1 MAESALQP
9 NDRAVWM
16 GALTLGVVAAAVVW
30 TVRVLVPYKGIDLP
44 NRPNVIVGLSVLAGV
59 VVLGALYAW
68 FRSFPVVAA
77 ALVFLASFS
86 AFLVSRAGSR
96 PIVILITFGAFIAT
110 CMVVA
115 SEWTNRSMRIMVL
128 FFGVAVLA
136 LLLRSGRAELEE
148 VQVHNAR
155 GTAVSLYNKLA
166 TLTDDMNIKTAAL
179 PASARSA
186 YDTAHQAPLDA
197 VAGNDLP
204 RPSGCDNVP
213 EGSVDASLCQLA
225 PQLERDLRC
234 IGHADVA
241 GCQADIADLTVEKQ
255 RVAALRAADTLSA
268 GERAR
273 IAAFASSVGALDAA
287 LNPPGA
293 AKTALDAATMAIQDL
308 CSSARGRIEE
318 GPPVSCTATS
328 KEAGTV
334 DNARALL
341 LSTAKAEQRVAAAQ
355 VAVAPSDS
363 ASKNLAD
370 ANNAL
375 AVATAQKDDP
385 APGQSLDAT
394 IPAGGS
400 RLARSVPGIG
410 GTRVPL
416 VLGQIGWGL
425 LGGLALLGYR
435 RLEILNRR
443 RSRGLVTIN
452 KLQGADTHAD
462 YDAAF
467 RRHVLSNVSEPGSI
481 PGGTN
486 EVSITDLLGATDPVG
501 IVKNVVAAISTI
513 TAITPDFELD
523 ATYRGPETSAADA
536 GSAASAPGAVTA
548 TATATTADDP
558 AVSTPNSGAPHQ
570 VFVRVRNART
580 KTTLKTNVVTAAT
593 ADLALRSA
601 GYWAAGYILSGD
613 STAPEWSRWTLSSA
627 TALAVYDDAAE
638 RGAPDAEAKL
648 CAALALAPVSGLLLS
663 ALANTL
669 ELSGKPLETLD
680 LNLRAATRY
689 PRYPIARYRLAMS
702 LSNLASDAERWDTTP
717 LPAKRRILR
726 SLCDCFQA
734 CNVKIESPPTKVED
748 LTTPKLFALAQ
759 RFRAETL
766 ILFERRRVALAALR
780 RSERRYWAPMLFT
793 PEGREI
799 RRRAY
804 ETIDSARYVI
814 GERDAALRVDLE
826 HEEIEKQAE
835 AAEGWQKVYNL
846 ACFCAVRSA
855 RTGPDDRRTALELL
869 ERIFGKD
876 PGGQLTQEWVDRDP
890 DLRNLKQEARF
901 ATFRSW
907 LPVSPGAATR
917 EET

>member
-9 NDRAVWM
+9 NNRAVWM
-16 GALTLGVVAAAVVW
+16 GAITLGGVAAVVVW
-30 TVRVLVPYKGIDLP
+30 AVRLVVPYQGLDLSKQGTG
-44 NRPNVIVGLSVLAGV
+44 VIAVAVLACLI
-59 VVLGALYAW
+59 VLGALYAW
-68 FRSFPVVAA
+68 FQSFPVVVG

-86 AFLVSRAGSR
+86 GFLVLRAGNR
-96 PIVILITFGAFIAT
+96 PIVILVTFGVFVVTSMI
-110 CMVVA
+110 VA
-115 SEWTNRSMRIMVL
+115 SEWTNRAMRIMLV
-128 FFGVAVLA
+128 FFAVAVLA
-136 LLLRSGRAELEE
+136 VILRSGRAELEE
-148 VQVHNAR
+148 GRVHDAR
-155 GTAVSLYNKLA
+155 GTAVSLYNKVA
-166 TLTDDMNIKTAAL
+166 ALTAEANTKSVAL
-179 PASARSA
+179 PAAAGSA
-186 YDTAHQAPLDA
+186 YDTAHQVLLDA
-197 VAGNDLP
+197 VGGKDLP
-204 RPSGCDNVP
+204 QPGGCDTVP
-213 EGSVDASLCQLA
+213 AGSVDASLCQLA
-225 PQLERDLRC
+225 PRLERDLRC
-234 IGHADVA
+234 IGHADVT
-241 GCQADIADLTVEKQ
+241 GCQAVIDGFKVDEQPL
-255 RVAALRAADTLSA
+255 AALRATAPLSA
-268 GERAR
+268 GERVR
-273 IAAFASSVGALDAA
+273 ITAFAALVDAIEAAIIPPTAAAMALDSATKA
-287 LNPPGA
+287 VDNLC
-293 AKTALDAATMAIQDL
+293 TA
-308 CSSARGRIEE
+308 ARGQA
-318 GPPVSCTATS
+318 GKVSPRTCTATVNG
-328 KEAGTV
+328 AGRA

-341 LSTAKAEQRVAAAQ
+341 LAEANAQQRVAAAQ
-355 VAVAPSDS
+355 VVVHRSENATKDLSD
-363 ASKNLAD
+363 AD
-370 ANNAL
+370 GAL

-394 IPAGGS
+394 IPAGAV

-481 PGGTN
+481 PGGTT
-486 EVSITDLLGATDPVG
+486 EASITDLLGATNPVG
-501 IVKNVVAAISTI
+501 IVKNVVAAISAI

-536 GSAASAPGAVTA
+536 GSATSAPGAITA
-548 TATATTADDP
+548 TATASAADDLP
-558 AVSTPNSGAPHQ
+558 VTPNSGAPHQ
-570 VFVRVRNART
+570 VFVRVRSART

-613 STAPEWSRWTLSSA
+613 STAPEWSRWTLPSA

-638 RGAPDAEAKL
+638 RGAPDAEEKL

-669 ELSGKPLETLD
+669 ELNGKPLETLD

-702 LSNLASDAERWDTTP
+702 LSNLASDTARWDTTP

-726 SLCDCFQA
+726 SLCDCFRA
-734 CNVKIESPPTKVED
+734 CNVKVETPPTTVED
-748 LTTPKLFALAQ
+748 LTIPMLFALAE

-780 RSERRYWAPMLFT
+780 RSERRYWAPLLFT
-793 PEGREI
+793 PDGRKM
-799 RRRAY
+799 RSRAY
-804 ETIDSARYVI
+804 ETIDSAKYVI
-814 GERDAALRVDLE
+814 GERADPSGVDLE
-826 HEEIEKQAE
+826 RKEIEKE
-835 AAEGWQKVYNL
+835 ADEADGWQKVYNL

-890 DLRNLKQEARF
+890 DLQNLKREARF

-907 LPVSPGAATR
+907 LPACPAAATR